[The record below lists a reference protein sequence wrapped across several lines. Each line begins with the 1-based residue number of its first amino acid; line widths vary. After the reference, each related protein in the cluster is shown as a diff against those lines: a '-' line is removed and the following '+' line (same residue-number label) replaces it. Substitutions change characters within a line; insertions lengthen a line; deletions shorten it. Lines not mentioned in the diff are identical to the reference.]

1 MKLMLEI
8 IAMLMSVVLAF
19 FIASNIYD
27 KGIYPPLNMLA
38 VLLSYLVCLWT
49 IFYIA
54 TKEKFRGMVIFVIV
68 ATQVSFGILIASGYV
83 EKKSNEHV
91 YITDKLDYKEG
102 VNKDEL
108 FIFNYNSKQL
118 KNAIEKY
125 NN

>member
-8 IAMLMSVVLAF
+8 VAMLMSGFLAF

-27 KGIYPPLNMLA
+27 KGLYPPLNMLA

-83 EKKSNEHV
+83 EKKSNEHI
-91 YITDKLDYKEG
+91 YITDKLDYKDG